1 MLTRIFKKAGFVIQ
15 RNFYNV
21 QIRNLLSG
29 IVKIFLPIGSRNEG
43 IEYLNI
49 NRTENEIADDLK
61 QYGFSNLGLVI
72 SNDKITSIFEKL
84 SKLKSYDTNRS
95 GHPIVDLNN
104 PDDETQLAHYTRT
117 DLSNFEEVLMIANDS
132 KILNVVTSYF
142 GAKPTI
148 SNINCWWSFSGRQSA
163 KEAQFFHRDMDDYKF
178 LKMFIYLTDVTEDSG
193 PHIYVKGS
201 HKSNKLAQLK
211 RFSDQ
216 EVIDQYGDEEIL
228 TLVYPKGY
236 GFIEDTYGIH
246 KGQLPSNG
254 RRLLLQIQ
262 YSYLPLF
269 VEKYE
274 PVKSNNVERMGLD
287 PYINRLIVQQK

>member
-1 MLTRIFKKAGFVIQ
+1 MLTRIFKKAGFIIQ
-15 RNFYNV
+15 RNFHNI
-21 QIRNLLSG
+21 QLRNLLSG
-29 IVKIFLPIGSRNEG
+29 IVKFFLPVGNRNEG
-43 IEYLNI
+43 IEYLDI
-49 NRTENEIADDLK
+49 NRTENEITEDLK
-61 QYGFSNLGLVI
+61 SNGFSNLGLII
-72 SNDKITSIFEKL
+72 SGDKIASIFKKL
-84 SKLKSYDTNRS
+84 NKLKCHDMDRP
-95 GHPIVDLNN
+95 GHPVVDLNK
-104 PDDETQLAHYTRT
+104 PDDENQLAHYTRA
-117 DLSNFEEVLMIANDS
+117 DLSNFEEVLLIANDS

-148 SNINCWWSFSGRQSA
+148 SNINCWWSFGDRKSS
-163 KEAQFFHRDMDDYKF
+163 KEAQFFHRDIDDYKF

-201 HKSNKLAQLK
+201 HKSNKLAQLR
-211 RFSDQ
+211 RFSDL
-216 EVIDQYGDEEIL
+216 EVIDQYGDEKLL

-274 PVKSNNVERMGLD
+274 PVESEHVEKMDLD
-287 PYINRLIVQQK
+287 PYINRLIIQQN